1 MNQEARHVPGISRAF
16 IHWRRLVAINAA
28 IIIGYAI

>member
-1 MNQEARHVPGISRAF
+1 MNQEARHALRISRAF